1 MPAHCALKSTLTL
14 KPIFEALAYPYDFRP
29 IHRYLRGCARFIQH
43 LTGSCLFLPGL
54 DGAYNQKREEKG
66 RAAGQGHE
74 KAQEA
79 RSFSCRHGS
88 VGILPWPAPGLHR
101 QRAAGGIPAP
111 FGRGVIDCALSSRPI
126 CRLQKNKGTGIS
138 VENASSC
145 NRGGDHL
152 SLRVT
157 NSYRYI
163 SIDVKCRLS
172 RFSPSFRFLMRG
184 CRRAAG
190 IWPKGHLRP

>member
-43 LTGSCLFLPGL
+43 LTGSCLSVPGL

-66 RAAGQGHE
+66 RTSAHRHE

-79 RSFSCRHGS
+79 RSFSCRHGCI
-88 VGILPWPAPGLHR
+88 GILPWPAPGLHR

-138 VENASSC
+138 VENASSY

-152 SLRVT
+152 SLRIA
-157 NSYRYI
+157 NSYR
-163 SIDVKCRLS
+163 S
-172 RFSPSFRFLMRG
+172 RSVVVACVASDTSPLYRD
-184 CRRAAG
+184 
-190 IWPKGHLRP
+190 I